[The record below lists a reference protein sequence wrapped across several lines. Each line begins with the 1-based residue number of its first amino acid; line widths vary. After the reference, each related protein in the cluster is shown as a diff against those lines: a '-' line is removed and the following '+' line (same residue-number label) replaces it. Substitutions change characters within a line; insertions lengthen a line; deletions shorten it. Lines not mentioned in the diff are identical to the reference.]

1 MPGKLK
7 PSIVQDFENSF
18 ILNCL
23 TLFGEAFIY
32 IKENQN
38 ITIDWEE
45 ENISANFFDHI
56 DKSEQAIALNIN
68 ITDEHRLYY
77 NSILTGKKPA
87 KTASRIDF
95 RLSTNWIEQRKRFE
109 FFIEAKNLIETDCF
123 KTGRKTKVSA
133 QKLHERYI
141 ETGIDNFVS
150 GKYPNKGCLVG
161 YVLQGMPDRIVSL
174 INSFLAN
181 RNRSDEKLIKMP
193 DEISNIEYSFRS
205 FHERFELR
213 HFFLNF

>member
-23 TLFGEAFIY
+23 TLFGEAFLF
-32 IKENQN
+32 IKENQS

-45 ENISANFFDHI
+45 ENISANFFDYI
-56 DKSEQAIALNIN
+56 DKSEQAIIWNIN
-68 ITDEHRLYY
+68 IADEHRLYY

-95 RLSTNWIEQRKRFE
+95 RLSTNWIERRKRFE
-109 FFIEAKNLIETDCF
+109 FFIETKNLIEIDCF
-123 KTGRKTKVSA
+123 KAGRKTKVSA
-133 QKLHERYI
+133 QKLQERYI

-161 YVLQGMPDRIVSL
+161 YILQGMPESIVL
-174 INSFLAN
+174 MINSCLRNQN
-181 RNRSDEKLIKMP
+181 RLEEQLIK
-193 DEISNIEYSFRS
+193 ISNEIPYIDYSFKS

-213 HFFLNF
+213 HYLLQF

>member
-7 PSIVQDFENSF
+7 TSIVQDFENSF

-23 TLFGEAFIY
+23 TLFGEAFVF

-68 ITDEHRLYY
+68 IADEHRLYY

-109 FFIEAKNLIETDCF
+109 FFIEAKNLIETDSF

-141 ETGIDNFVS
+141 ETGIDKFVS

-161 YVLQGMPDRIVSL
+161 YVLQGIPDNIVL
-174 INSFLAN
+174 MINSCLE
-181 RNRSDEKLIKMP
+181 NRSRSEERLVKMADKIP
-193 DEISNIEYSFRS
+193 HIDYSFRS

-213 HFFLNF
+213 HYLLQF